1 MANCPDFDIAFRE
14 QFGELLRWRRDVRRF
29 LPDSVPSAL
38 LETVLA
44 SVAHAP
50 SVGNSQPW
58 RFVRVDSSARRQGL
72 LNSFRRANDD
82 ALAGYR
88 GERAAHYARLKL
100 SGLAEAP
107 IVLAVF
113 TDEAT
118 NQGHG
123 LGRQTMPETLSY
135 STVAAVNTLWLV
147 ARCHGLGVGWVS
159 IIEPDSVR
167 TLLEVPSAWSLTA
180 LLCLGWPVEDHVDP
194 ELERAGWQERSRS
207 LPVLIHR

>member
-1 MANCPDFDIAFRE
+1 MVGRPDFDATFRKK
-14 QFGELLRWRRDVRRF
+14 FIELLRWRRDVRRF
-29 LPDSVPSAL
+29 LPDNVPSAL

-44 SVAHAP
+44 SVAYAP

-58 RFVRVDSSARRQGL
+58 RFVIVDSVARRQDL
-72 LNSFRRANDD
+72 LKIFRCANGE

-88 GERAAHYARLKL
+88 GERAALYAQLKL

-113 TDEAT
+113 TDEET
-118 NQGHG
+118 GQGHG
-123 LGRQTMPETLSY
+123 LGRQTMPETLRY
-135 STVAAVNTLWLV
+135 STVLAVHTLWLV

-159 IIEPDSVR
+159 IIQPERVHS
-167 TLLEVPSAWSLTA
+167 LLDVPLAWSLTA
-180 LLCLGWPVEDHVDP
+180 LLCLGWPVEEHVDA

-207 LPVLIHR
+207 PPLLIHR